1 VKILVVKPS
10 SLGDIIHALP
20 TVRILRRA
28 FPRADIVWLVNE
40 NFASILDGCPVINR
54 IIPFARHRYNTPRG
68 VMELARLLAAL
79 RREQFD
85 WAIDLQCL
93 LRSSLVTLATGARRR
108 TGLADGREGSTNF
121 YNEHIKVPAPTMH
134 AVDRYLMLPRQLG
147 IPVDAVEFPLAPD
160 SRGPKAG
167 SEKLILI
174 NPGARWSTKR
184 WPATRFSELL
194 ARLAAL
200 WPDHRLAII
209 GSGDERVTADAI
221 AAGAHTP
228 VEVLAGRTTLPQ
240 LVDLMRRAALVI
252 SNDSGPMHLAVAV
265 GAPVIAL
272 FGPTNPRL
280 TGPYPASAHA
290 VLRVS
295 LPCSPCLKSECPD
308 PAPMKCLTQI
318 EVEQVVAA
326 AERLMRKA

>member
-1 VKILVVKPS
+1 MKILVVKPS
-10 SLGDIIHALP
+10 SLGDIIHTLP

-28 FPRADIVWLVNE
+28 FPKADIAWFVNE
-40 NFASILDGCPVINR
+40 NFAPVLDGCPVINR
-54 IIPFARHRYNTPRG
+54 VIPFARHRYNTPHG
-68 VMELARLLAAL
+68 MMELGRLLAAL
-79 RREQFD
+79 RRERFD

-121 YNEHIKVPAPTMH
+121 YNEHIKIPAAHMH
-134 AVDRYLMLPRQLG
+134 AVDRYLMVPRQLG

-160 SRGPKAG
+160 PRGPKAG
-167 SEKLILI
+167 PEKLILV
-174 NPGARWSTKR
+174 NPGARWPTKR
-184 WPATRFSELL
+184 WPAPCFSELL
-194 ARLAAL
+194 ARFAAL

-209 GSGDERVTADAI
+209 GSGDERVTAEAI
-221 AAGAHTP
+221 AAAAHTP

-240 LVDLMRRAALVI
+240 LVDLMRRAALLI

-265 GAPVIAL
+265 GTPVVAI

-280 TGPYPASAHA
+280 TGPYPASAHVA
-290 VLRVS
+290 LRVS
-295 LPCSPCLKSECPD
+295 LPCSPCLKSECKD
-308 PAPMKCLTQI
+308 QEQVKCLTQI

>member
-1 VKILVVKPS
+1 MKILVVKPS

-28 FPRADIVWLVNE
+28 FPQADIAWLINE
-40 NFASILDGCPVINR
+40 NFAPILDGCPVINR
-54 IIPFARHRYNTPRG
+54 VIPFARHRYTTPHG
-68 VMELARLLAAL
+68 IAELGHLIAAL
-79 RREQFD
+79 HRERFD

-93 LRSSLVTLATGARRR
+93 LRSSLITLTTGARRR
-108 TGLADGREGSTNF
+108 TGLSDGREGSTSF
-121 YNEHIKVPAPTMH
+121 YNELIKIPTPHMH

-147 IPVDAVEFPLAPD
+147 IQVDCVEFPLAPD
-160 SRGPKAG
+160 PRGAKAG
-167 SEKLILI
+167 REKLILV
-174 NPGARWSTKR
+174 NPGARWPTKR
-184 WPATRFSELL
+184 WPAPRFGELL

-209 GSGDERVTADAI
+209 GSPDERITAEAI
-221 AAGAHTP
+221 AASAHTP

-240 LVDLMRRAALVI
+240 LVDLMRRAALLI

-265 GAPVIAL
+265 GTPVVAI
-272 FGPTNPRL
+272 FGPTNPRQ
-280 TGPYPASAHA
+280 TGPYPGAAHA

-295 LPCSPCLKSECPD
+295 LPCSPCLKAQCKDTPQVS
-308 PAPMKCLTQI
+308 CLTQI

-326 AERLMRKA
+326 TERLMRKA

>member
-28 FPRADIVWLVNE
+28 FPQSHIAWLVNE
-40 NFASILDGCPVINR
+40 NFAPILDGCPVINR
-54 IIPFARHRYNTPRG
+54 VIPFARHRYNTARG
-68 VMELARLLAAL
+68 MMELTHLLVAL
-79 RREQFD
+79 RRERFD

-121 YNEHIKVPAPTMH
+121 YNEHIKIPAPNMH
-134 AVDRYLMLPRQLG
+134 AVDRYLMVPRQLG
-147 IPVDAVEFPLAPD
+147 IAVDRVEFPLAPD
-160 SRGPKAG
+160 PCGPKAAL
-167 SEKLILI
+167 EKLILI
-174 NPGARWSTKR
+174 NPGARWPTKR
-184 WPATRFSELL
+184 WPAPRFGELL
-194 ARLAAL
+194 ARLAAV

-209 GSGDERVTADAI
+209 GSADERITAESI
-221 AAGAHTP
+221 AAAAHAS

-240 LVDLMRRAALVI
+240 LLDLMRRAALLI

-265 GAPVIAL
+265 GTPVVAI
-272 FGPTNPRL
+272 FGPTNPRQ

-290 VLRVS
+290 VLRAAI
-295 LPCSPCLKSECPD
+295 PCSPCLKSQCNESQ
-308 PAPMKCLTQI
+308 PMKCLNDI

-326 AERLMRKA
+326 AARLMKRA

>member
-28 FPRADIVWLVNE
+28 FPQSHIAWLVNE
-40 NFASILDGCPVINR
+40 NFAPILDGCPVINHV
-54 IIPFARHRYNTPRG
+54 IPFARHRYNTPHG
-68 VMELARLLAAL
+68 MMELAHLLAAL
-79 RREQFD
+79 RRERFD

-121 YNEHIKVPAPTMH
+121 YNEHIKIPASNMH
-134 AVDRYLMLPRQLG
+134 AVDRYLMVPRQLG
-147 IPVDAVEFPLAPD
+147 IAVDNVEFPLAPD
-160 SRGPKAG
+160 PRGPKAG
-167 SEKLILI
+167 LEKLILI
-174 NPGARWSTKR
+174 NPGARWPTKR
-184 WPATRFSELL
+184 WPAPRFGELL
-194 ARLAAL
+194 ARLAAV

-209 GSGDERVTADAI
+209 GSADERITADSI
-221 AAGAHTP
+221 AAAAHAP

-240 LVDLMRRAALVI
+240 LLDLMRRSALLI

-265 GAPVIAL
+265 GTPVVAI
-272 FGPTNPRL
+272 FGPTNPRH
-280 TGPYPASAHA
+280 TGPYPASTHA
-290 VLRVS
+290 VLRTS
-295 LPCSPCLKSECPD
+295 LPCSPCLKSQCNEPE
-308 PAPMKCLTQI
+308 PMKCLNDI

-326 AERLMRKA
+326 AERLMKRA